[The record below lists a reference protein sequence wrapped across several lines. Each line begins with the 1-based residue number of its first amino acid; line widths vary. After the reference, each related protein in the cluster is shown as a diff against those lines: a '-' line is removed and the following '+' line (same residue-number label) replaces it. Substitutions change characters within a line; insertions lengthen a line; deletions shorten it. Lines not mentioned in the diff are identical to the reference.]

1 VRLLIRPAHAA
12 AEIFARACYEGTELS
27 LAIGVE
33 QLVLACAILSPAL
46 EEYGVTPEDI
56 RERIRAD
63 ERDALASLGISLES
77 VRGELEERFGGE
89 VWSHAHCVG
98 VSPEAKRMLELATR
112 RRRKGDTGAD
122 ARNAHPAQRQ
132 RATAAVRARRAGRH
146 ARRTPHTLKRTFR
159 TSPSSTT

>member
-1 VRLLIRPAHAA
+1 VRLLTRPAHAA

-33 QLVLACAILSPAL
+33 HLVLACAILSPAL

-112 RRRKGDTGAD
+112 RRRKVT
-122 ARNAHPAQRQ
+122 PEQML
-132 RATAAVRARRAGRH
+132 ATLIRHSASARRLLFELDVPVGTLADRL
-146 ARRTPHTLKRTFR
+146 RR
-159 TSPSSTT
+159 

>member
-1 VRLLIRPAHAA
+1 MRLLTRPAHAA

-33 QLVLACAILSPAL
+33 HLVLACAILSPAL

-112 RRRKGDTGAD
+112 RRRKVT
-122 ARNAHPAQRQ
+122 PEQML
-132 RATAAVRARRAGRH
+132 ATLIRHSASARRLLFELDVPVG
-146 ARRTPHTLKRTFR
+146 TLAERLTR
-159 TSPSSTT
+159 

>member
-1 VRLLIRPAHAA
+1 MRLLTRPAHAA

-33 QLVLACAILSPAL
+33 HLVLACAILSPAL

-112 RRRKGDTGAD
+112 RRRKMT
-122 ARNAHPAQRQ
+122 PEQML
-132 RATAAVRARRAGRH
+132 ATLIRHSASARRLLFELDVPVG
-146 ARRTPHTLKRTFR
+146 TLAERLTR
-159 TSPSSTT
+159 

>member
-1 VRLLIRPAHAA
+1 VRLLTRPAHAA

-33 QLVLACAILSPAL
+33 HLVLACAILSPAL

-112 RRRKGDTGAD
+112 RRRRVT
-122 ARNAHPAQRQ
+122 PEQML
-132 RATAAVRARRAGRH
+132 ATLIRHSASARRLLFELDVPVG
-146 ARRTPHTLKRTFR
+146 TLAERLTR
-159 TSPSSTT
+159 